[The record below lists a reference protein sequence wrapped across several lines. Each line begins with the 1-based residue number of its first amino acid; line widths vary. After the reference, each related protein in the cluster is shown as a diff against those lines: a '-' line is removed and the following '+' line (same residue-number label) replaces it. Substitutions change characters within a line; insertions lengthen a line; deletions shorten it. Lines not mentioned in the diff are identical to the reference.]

1 MKIMIYKVRWIF
13 LLIVICL
20 AGMSAA
26 DLSAGQ
32 KPHIPSKTDK
42 CPVCGM
48 FTAKYPDWSSQI
60 IFKDG
65 SYATFDGTKD
75 MMKYLFDMKK
85 YNPSRDASSIDS
97 IFVKDYYSLEVIDA
111 RKAFFVEGSTV
122 NGPMGRELVPFK
134 SRSDALGFMNDH
146 RGKRMLTFP
155 ELDRDLIKGLD

>member
-1 MKIMIYKVRWIF
+1 MKVLRIASVF
-13 LLIVICL
+13 LLIGICL

-32 KPHIPSKTDK
+32 MPHIPSKTDK

-85 YNPSRDASSIDS
+85 YNPSQDATSIDS
-97 IFVKDYYSLEVIDA
+97 IFVKDYYSLAGIDA
-111 RKAFFVEGSTV
+111 KKAFYVEGSTV

-146 RGKRMLTFP
+146 RGKRVLTFP
-155 ELDRDLIKGLD
+155 ELNRDLIKGLD

>member
-1 MKIMIYKVRWIF
+1 MNYKTARVF
-13 LLIVICL
+13 LLSAICL
-20 AGMSAA
+20 AGMSASE
-26 DLSAGQ
+26 LPAGQ
-32 KPHIPSKTDK
+32 MPHIPSQTDK

-75 MMKYLFDMKK
+75 MMKYLLDMKR
-85 YNPSRDASSIDS
+85 YNPSQDASRVDS
-97 IFVKDYYSLEVIDA
+97 IFVKDYYSLDVIDA
-111 RKAFFVEGSTV
+111 KKAFYVEGSTV

-134 SRSDALGFMNDH
+134 SRSDALGFMKDH

>member
-1 MKIMIYKVRWIF
+1 MKSWGIARVF
-13 LLIVICL
+13 LLIGMCW
-20 AGMSAA
+20 AGMPVA

-32 KPHIPSKTDK
+32 MPHIPSKNDR

-48 FTAKYPDWSSQI
+48 FTAKYPDWAAQI

-65 SYATFDGTKD
+65 SYATFDGTRD

-85 YNPSRDASSIDS
+85 YDPSRDAARVDA
-97 IFVKDYYSLEVIDA
+97 IFVKDYYSLDVIDA
-111 RKAFFVEGSTV
+111 KKAFYVEGSSV

-134 SRSDALGFMNDH
+134 SRSEALGFMKDH
-146 RGKRMLTFP
+146 QGKHLLTFP